1 MSPVSLVSCRIRKK
15 DEGLPGISVGLLF
28 LEAKHQRQGIAVK
41 YLLLGAALLWA
52 AYGASEL

>member
-1 MSPVSLVSCRIRKK
+1 MTEK
-15 DEGLPGISVGLLF
+15 DKGLPGISVGLLF